1 MSLQPALPTNA
12 DTYGCRQYK
21 EVPQNLKTD
30 NVIPSV
36 SDFPNLLAAIRHPR
50 RSRSI
55 SVGPQSEADAYEIL
69 AFRQQRRRES
79 LSSLMRTSASDSYRR
94 RGNSLGSGTFRHST
108 TETDKT
114 SGPSSTCLETS
125 IGPRKRPQNGLLVSG
140 ALSVPG
146 SSAEEKSTTMIRS
159 PSQIRRQ
166 DEKEDKEL
174 FSHLEVPRVRYD
186 VEVITKLIVYSGQI
200 SRFQ

>member
-1 MSLQPALPTNA
+1 MSLQPALSTNT
-12 DTYGCRQYK
+12 DTYGYREYV

-79 LSSLMRTSASDSYRR
+79 LSSVMRTRASDSYRR
-94 RGNSLGSGTFRHST
+94 RGNSLGSGTFRSST
-108 TETDKT
+108 GTDKG
-114 SGPSSTCLETS
+114 SISSSTSLETS
-125 IGPRKRPQNGLLVSG
+125 TGSHKRPQNGLLVSDT
-140 ALSVPG
+140 
-146 SSAEEKSTTMIRS
+146 SSIPCSGAEEKSATMIRS

-166 DEKEDKEL
+166 DEKEDNEL
-174 FSHLEVPRVRYD
+174 FLHLEVPRVRYD
-186 VEVITKLIVYSGQI
+186 VEVITKLIVYSG
-200 SRFQ
+200 